1 MRRSGE
7 VLDVAECIAFG
18 IPAGIG
24 CPRDKAHGHRRRGPR
39 VARRV
44 GVGAAVQCVRP
55 CAAFQ
60 RIVAR
65 TPVERVRARIAPET
79 VIPCAA

>member
-7 VLDVAECIAFG
+7 VLDVAEGVAFG
-18 IPAGIG
+18 VPAGIG
-24 CPRDKAHGHRRRGPR
+24 CPRDKAHGYRRRRPFI
-39 VARRV
+39 ARRV

-60 RIVAR
+60 RIVAPR
-65 TPVERVRARIAPET
+65 PR
-79 VIPCAA
+79 